1 MWIEIYRTTSSNNF
15 GMLDS
20 LNKGDVR
27 AIQFQKYI
35 IRRDFF
41 CKTKSVLIEFVFCAQ
56 TSDKLHKWG
65 SNTAWYI
72 DFRVFLS
79 IKCLNIDKIAFGMF
93 NLIAISEICLFQLT
107 LSRMGEATKG
117 PLYQFFPCN
126 FYKRRNYLLPLK
138 RKTFWIL
145 VWPFCQHWYQ
155 ISSPYLVSVP
165 DY

>member
-1 MWIEIYRTTSSNNF
+1 MWIEIYRTTSSDNF

-20 LNKGDVR
+20 LNKEDVR

-35 IRRDFF
+35 IRMDFF

-72 DFRVFLS
+72 DFRAFLS
-79 IKCLNIDKIAFGMF
+79 IKCLNIDKIAFGLF

-107 LSRMGEATKG
+107 LSRMGEGTKG
-117 PLYQFFPCN
+117 SLYQFFPWN
-126 FYKRRNYLLPLK
+126 HLLPPK
-138 RKTFWIL
+138 RKR
-145 VWPFCQHWYQ
+145 
-155 ISSPYLVSVP
+155 
-165 DY
+165 